1 MLVEPSRITLMKKN
15 FTKLRKI
22 HEKARKSPESTN
34 NSHFEVNY
42 HVTCSQIKNFQLQAT
57 AGEHAV
63 TLDEPHNIAGDN
75 TAMNAVQMLLSAFA
89 SCYETNWLFYITAY
103 NLDVEDISVSISAV
117 IDRRYSL
124 GVTPA
129 RLKSMV
135 ITSKLISNETREK
148 IEHIGEKAKKTCV
161 VGGSLHPDI
170 EKIYKIEIFPP
181 KSANND

>member
-1 MLVEPSRITLMKKN
+1 MKKN
-15 FTKLRKI
+15 FTKLREI
-22 HEKARKSPESTN
+22 HEKTRKSPELN
-34 NSHFEVNY
+34 NNGDFEVNY
-42 HVTCSQIKNFQLQAT
+42 HVTCSQIQNFQLQAT
-57 AGEHAV
+57 AGEHIV
-63 TLDEPHNIAGDN
+63 KLDEPHNIAGDN
-75 TAMNAVQMLLSAFA
+75 TAMNAVQMLISAFA
-89 SCYETNWLFYITAY
+89 SCLETNWLFYITAY
-103 NLDVEDISVSISAV
+103 KLEVKDVSVSVSAL

-124 GVTPA
+124 GLTPA

-181 KSANND
+181 KSVNNN